1 MLKTLIF
8 MIPRK
13 IDLKN
18 FLSYGDEIQ
27 TIDFS
32 KHSLICLSGK
42 NGNGKSAMLDAM
54 TWALW
59 GQARKVSGA
68 MKPDD
73 GLLRLGQSKMM
84 VSFEFEMGQL
94 TYRVR
99 REFAKTH
106 AKAFLGLDFEI
117 YNSEL
122 ERFVSL
128 TEKTSRQTQIK
139 IEQVIGLDYET
150 FVNSAFLRQGQSN
163 EFSRKT
169 PKERKQ
175 ILANIL
181 GFSKYDKLQQI
192 AFDKIR
198 KFNDDKKL
206 LIMGQ
211 EQANIELVREPEIKA
226 LLDKTTENS
235 LDLSKKIETLSSH
248 LQITQEQKSKLI
260 EQKNIY
266 TALAQELVKIKN
278 SEQQKLL
285 EFQTIARQWKQTH
298 LKALKLPDTS
308 ILNKQRATLIEK
320 EKESFE
326 LRREELKYQEL
337 ILQKKDLYQKR
348 MALLESEFEKKLNE
362 LKLAVERSQ
371 FTLTQT
377 QQTLKQK
384 NQQTKDLQTKQ
395 DAYIKELEL
404 IKKKL
409 KGKEN
414 FDVVFAKLKSQFE
427 KRKAFYQTLIEK
439 GNSIKLECSELEH
452 KKAAVQ
458 DLNNPSCP
466 FCEQI
471 LTVKRKQFLNTKITK
486 SEAQAERRLNR
497 IHTVFK
503 KLKIVLLE
511 QHKQIEDLTKESD
524 MHKQIELKADDLSKR
539 IDEYAKEL
547 DNLNKEINDL
557 TTKETTISALLKK
570 ETKDLLAQE
579 AARLTHFAKD
589 TELEKIAAAIT
600 DANGKI
606 KTLKSKLDA
615 YKQLHEQI
623 KNIEIQLRDLDAM
636 QEEIKTQPQ
645 KLMLLGLTKNNLKDL
660 RSQII
665 NTQKRLAQLKIDSE
679 TEQNIEKLLL
689 DLKTQL
695 TDNLKQKEVLMQQIG
710 KLESDLQRIEKL
722 KNDTKD
728 RDSQIKNIETEIDD
742 YQILSNTFGKNGI
755 QALLIEQAIPE
766 IEAEANRIL
775 SRLTDNQAQI
785 FIESLRDLKQ
795 GGVKETM
802 DIQISDAA
810 GIRPYEMYSGG
821 EAFRF
826 DFALRIAISKL
837 LARRAGTALQT
848 LVIDEGFGSQDE
860 DGLMRVMN
868 AIHTVQDDF
877 LKIIIVSHLN
887 EFKDNFPVHFIIEK
901 TENGSVVKVEERG

>member
-1 MLKTLIF
+1 

-94 TYRVR
+94 IYRVR

-128 TEKTSRQTQIK
+128 TEKTSRQTQAK
-139 IEQVIGLDYET
+139 IETVIGIDYET

-163 EFSRKT
+163 EFSKKT

-198 KFNDDKKL
+198 KFNDDKRL

-211 EQANIELVREPEIKA
+211 EQANAELAKEPEIKA
-226 LLDKTTENS
+226 QLDDTTKNS
-235 LDLSKKIETLSSH
+235 LLIGKKIDELNSH
-248 LQITQEQKSKLI
+248 SQLTQEQKSKII

-266 TALAQELVKIKN
+266 TALAQELIKIKT

-285 EFQTIARQWKQTH
+285 EFQNVTFQWKQTH
-298 LKALKLPDTS
+298 IKALKLPDTN
-308 ILNKQRATLIEK
+308 ILNKQRVTLIEK

-337 ILQKKDLYQKR
+337 ILQKKDIYQKR

-395 DAYIKELEL
+395 EAYIKELEL

-414 FDVVFAKLKSQFE
+414 FDVVFTKLKSQFE

-439 GNSIKLECSELEH
+439 GNSIKSERSELEH

-486 SEAQAERRLNR
+486 SEAQAERRLTR

-503 KLKIVLLE
+503 KLKTVLLE

-524 MHKQIELKADDLSKR
+524 MHKQIELKSDDLTKR
-539 IDEYAKEL
+539 IDEYTKEL
-547 DNLNKEINDL
+547 DNLTKEIDEL
-557 TTKETTISALLKK
+557 TTTETTVTDKLKK
-570 ETKDLLAQE
+570 ETEALLAQDS
-579 AARLTHFAKD
+579 ARLTHFAKD
-589 TELEKIAAAIT
+589 AELEKIAAAIT
-600 DANGKI
+600 EADGKI
-606 KTLKSKLDA
+606 KTLKSKLDS
-615 YKQLHEQI
+615 YRQLQEQI
-623 KNIEIQLRDLDAM
+623 KIIETQLKDLEAI

-645 KLMLLGLTKNNLKDL
+645 RLMLLAITKNNLKDL

-665 NTQKRLAQLKIDSE
+665 NTQKRLEQLKVDTE
-679 TEQNIEKLLL
+679 TEQKIESLLL
-689 DLKTQL
+689 TLKNQL
-695 TDNLKQKEVLMQQIG
+695 TEQLKQKEVLMQQIG

-722 KNDTKD
+722 KNDTKI
-728 RDSQIKNIETEIDD
+728 RDAQIKTIETEIDD
-742 YQILSNTFGKNGI
+742 YQILANTFGKNGI

-860 DGLMRVMN
+860 EGLTRVMN
-868 AIHTVQDDF
+868 AIHTVQEDF

-901 TENGSVVKVEERG
+901 TENGSVVRVEERG

>member
-1 MLKTLIF
+1 

-73 GLLRLGQSKMM
+73 GLLRLGQTKMI

-94 TYRVR
+94 IYRVR
-99 REFAKTH
+99 REFAKTPN
-106 AKAFLGLDFEI
+106 KAFLGLDFEI

-139 IEQVIGLDYET
+139 IESVIGIDYET
-150 FVNSAFLRQGQSN
+150 FINSAFLRQGQSN
-163 EFSRKT
+163 EFSKKT

-192 AFDKIR
+192 AFDKTR
-198 KFNDDKKL
+198 KFNDEKRL

-211 EQANIELVREPEIKA
+211 EQTNLELAKEPEIKN
-226 LLDKTTENS
+226 LLNNTVSNS
-235 LDLSKKIETLSSH
+235 LLLNKKIDDLNANFQ
-248 LQITQEQKSKLI
+248 LTQEQKSKII

-266 TALAQELVKIKN
+266 TALAQELIKIKN

-285 EFQTIARQWKQTH
+285 EFRDIASQWKQTH
-298 LKALKLPDTS
+298 VRALKLPDS
-308 ILNKQRATLIEK
+308 NILNKQRAALLEK

-326 LRREELKYQEL
+326 LRREELKLQEI

-371 FTLTQT
+371 FALTQT

-384 NQQTKDLQTKQ
+384 NLQIKDLQIKQ
-395 DAYIKELEL
+395 DSCTKELDL

-409 KGKEN
+409 KGKEG
-414 FDVVFAKLKSQFE
+414 FDVVFAKLKEQFE

-439 GNSIKLECSELEH
+439 GNRVKSERSELEH
-452 KKAAVQ
+452 KKAVVQ

-471 LTVKRKQFLNTKITK
+471 LTAKRKQFLNSKITK
-486 SEAQAERRLNR
+486 TEAQAERRLTR
-497 IHTVFK
+497 IHTIFK
-503 KLKIVLLE
+503 KLKVVLLE
-511 QHKQIEDLTKESD
+511 QHKQIEELAKESD
-524 MHKQIELKADDLSKR
+524 LHKQITLKADDLNKK
-539 IDEYAKEL
+539 IDEYGK
-547 DNLNKEINDL
+547 DIDTLNKEISEL
-557 TTKETTISALLKK
+557 TKK
-570 ETKDLLAQE
+570 ETVLTKNLAQETEALLAQDS
-579 AARLTHFAKD
+579 ARLTHFAKD
-589 TELEKIAAAIT
+589 IELEKIAAQIT
-600 DANGKI
+600 EADGKS
-606 KTLKSKLDA
+606 KDLKSKLDV
-615 YKQLHEQI
+615 YKQLPEQI
-623 KNIEIQLRDLDAM
+623 KTIEMQLKNL
-636 QEEIKTQPQ
+636 ESIIESIKSEIKIQPQ
-645 KLMLLGLTKNNLKDL
+645 RFMLLGITKNNLKDL

-665 NTQKRLAQLKIDSE
+665 NTQNRLEQLKVDTE
-679 TEQNIEKLLL
+679 TERKIEILLL
-689 DLKTQL
+689 ELKNQL
-695 TDNLKQKEVLMQQIG
+695 TDQLKQKEILMQQIG
-710 KLESDLQRIEKL
+710 KFESDLQRIEKL
-722 KNDTKD
+722 KEDTKI
-728 RDSQIKNIETEIDD
+728 RNTHIKNIDTEIDD
-742 YQILSNTFGKNGI
+742 YQILANTFGKNGI

-766 IEAEANRIL
+766 IESEANRIL

-837 LARRAGTALQT
+837 LARRSGTALQT

-860 DGLMRVMN
+860 EGLTRIMN
-868 AIHTVQDDF
+868 AIHVVQEDF
-877 LKIIIVSHLN
+877 LKIIIVSHLH
-887 EFKDNFPVHFIIEK
+887 EFKDNFPIHFIIEK
-901 TENGSVVKVEERG
+901 TENGSVVRVEERG

>member
-1 MLKTLIF
+1 

-73 GLLRLGQSKMM
+73 GLLRLGQTKMM
-84 VSFEFEMGQL
+84 VSFEFEMGL
-94 TYRVR
+94 LIYRVR
-99 REFAKTH
+99 REFSKTH
-106 AKAFLGLDFEI
+106 TKAFLGLDFEI

-122 ERFVSL
+122 KRFVSL
-128 TEKTSRQTQIK
+128 TEKTSRQTQAK
-139 IEQVIGLDYET
+139 IETVIGIDYET

-163 EFSRKT
+163 EFSKKT

-198 KFNDDKKL
+198 KFNDDKRL

-211 EQANIELVREPEIKA
+211 EQANSELAKEPEIKA
-226 LLDKTTENS
+226 NLDSTTESS
-235 LDLSKKIETLSSH
+235 LLISKKIDELNSH
-248 LQITQEQKSKLI
+248 FQLTQEQKSKII

-266 TALAQELVKIKN
+266 TALAQELIKIKT

-285 EFQTIARQWKQTH
+285 EFQNVAIQWKQTH
-298 LKALKLPDTS
+298 IKALKLPDTN
-308 ILNKQRATLIEK
+308 ILNKQRVTLIEK

-326 LRREELKYQEL
+326 LRREELKHQEL
-337 ILQKKDLYQKR
+337 ILQKKDIYQKR

-395 DAYIKELEL
+395 DVYIKELEL

-414 FDVVFAKLKSQFE
+414 FDVVFAKLKEQFE

-439 GNSIKLECSELEH
+439 GNMIKSECSELEH

-486 SEAQAERRLNR
+486 SEVQAERRLNR

-503 KLKIVLLE
+503 KLKVVLLE
-511 QHKQIEDLTKESD
+511 QHKQIENLTKESD
-524 MHKQIELKADDLSKR
+524 MHKQIELKADDLNKR
-539 IDEYAKEL
+539 IEEYTKEL
-547 DNLNKEINDL
+547 DNLNKEIDEL
-557 TTKETTISALLKK
+557 TKKETAVANLLKK
-570 ETKDLLAQE
+570 ETEALLAQDS
-579 AARLTHFAKD
+579 ARLTHFAKD
-589 TELEKIAAAIT
+589 VELEKVAAAIT
-600 DANGKI
+600 EADGKI
-606 KTLKSKLDA
+606 KSLKSKLDS
-615 YKQLHEQI
+615 YKQLQEQI
-623 KNIEIQLRDLDAM
+623 KIIETQLKELEAI

-645 KLMLLGLTKNNLKDL
+645 RLMLLNITKNSLKDL
-660 RSQII
+660 RSQISI
-665 NTQKRLAQLKIDSE
+665 TEKRLEQLKVDAQ
-679 TEQNIEKLLL
+679 TEQKFENLLL
-689 DLKTQL
+689 DLKNQL
-695 TDNLKQKEVLMQQIG
+695 TGQLKQKEVLMQQIG

-722 KNDTKD
+722 KNDTKI
-728 RDSQIKNIETEIDD
+728 RDVQIKTIETEIDD
-742 YQILSNTFGKNGI
+742 YQILANTFGKNGI

-860 DGLMRVMN
+860 EGLMRVMN
-868 AIHTVQDDF
+868 AIHTVQEDF

-901 TENGSVVKVEERG
+901 TENGSVVRVEERG

>member
-1 MLKTLIF
+1 MV
-8 MIPRK
+8 PRK

-18 FLSYGDEIQ
+18 FLSYGDKIQ
-27 TIDFS
+27 TIDFT

-73 GLLRLGQSKMM
+73 GLLRLGQSNMM
-84 VSFEFEMGQL
+84 VSFEFEIGQL

-106 AKAFLGLDFEI
+106 AKTFLGLDFEI

-122 ERFVSL
+122 KRFVSL

-163 EFSRKT
+163 EFSKKT

-175 ILANIL
+175 IIANIL
-181 GFSKYDKLQQI
+181 GFSKYDKLQQL
-192 AFDKIR
+192 AFEKIR
-198 KFNDDKKL
+198 KFNDDKRL

-226 LLDKTTENS
+226 LLQKTTENC
-235 LDLSKKIETLSSH
+235 LNISKKIETLSSH
-248 LQITQEQKSKLI
+248 LQITQEQKNKLI

-266 TALAQELVKIKN
+266 TTLTQELVKIKN
-278 SEQQKLL
+278 SEQQKLF

-320 EKESFE
+320 EKESFD
-326 LRREELKYQEL
+326 LRREELKYQEI
-337 ILQKKDLYQKR
+337 ILQKKDIYQKR

-362 LKLAVERSQ
+362 LKLAIERSQ

-377 QQTLKQK
+377 QQTLIQKKQ
-384 NQQTKDLQTKQ
+384 QVKDLQGKQ
-395 DAYIKELEL
+395 DAYLKELEL

-414 FDVVFAKLKSQFE
+414 FDTVFAKLKSQFE
-427 KRKAFYQTLIEK
+427 KRKAFYRALIEK
-439 GNSIKLECSELEH
+439 GNSIKSERSELEQ

-497 IHTVFK
+497 IHTILK
-503 KLKIVLLE
+503 KLKSILLE
-511 QHKQIEDLTKESD
+511 QHKQIEDLTKEAD
-524 MHKQIELKADDLSKR
+524 MYKQIELKADDLNKR

-547 DNLNKEINDL
+547 NNFYKEIDDL
-557 TTKETTISALLKK
+557 TKKETTVSTLLKK
-570 ETKDLLAQE
+570 ETEALLAQE
-579 AARLTHFAKD
+579 SARLTHFAKD
-589 TELEKIAAAIT
+589 TELEKIAATIT
-600 DANGKI
+600 DADSKI
-606 KTLKSKLDA
+606 KNLKSKLDS
-615 YKQLHEQI
+615 YKNIQEQI
-623 KNIEIQLRDLDAM
+623 TVIDSQLKDLEAI

-645 KLMLLGLTKNNLKDL
+645 KLMLLGITKNNLKDL
-660 RSQII
+660 RSQITY
-665 NTQKRLAQLKIDSE
+665 TQKQLDQLKVDIE
-679 TEQNIEKLLL
+679 TEQNIEKLIL
-689 DLKTQL
+689 DLKNQL
-695 TDNLKQKEVLMQQIG
+695 TDQLKQKEVLIQQIG

-722 KNDTKD
+722 KNDTKN
-728 RDSQIKNIETEIDD
+728 RDIQIKNIETEIDD

-860 DGLMRVMN
+860 EGLMRVMN

-901 TENGSVVKVEERG
+901 TENGSVVRVEERG